1 MKYSPL
7 IQDLVRALTALPGV
21 GPKSAQRM
29 TLQLLERDREGG
41 RRLAAALRAAM
52 DNVKHCL
59 RCRNFTEQPLCA
71 VCADSRRDQSLLCI
85 VETPADML
93 ALEQSGGYRGLYFV
107 LMGRL
112 SPLDGVGADELALDL
127 LWRRLAE
134 EPISEVILATSATI
148 EGEATSHFIAEGL
161 RPDISVT
168 RIAQG
173 VPLGGELEYVDAGTL
188 ARALSG
194 RKQFERF

>member
-1 MKYSPL
+1 
-7 IQDLVRALTALPGV
+7 
-21 GPKSAQRM
+21 
-29 TLQLLERDREGG
+29 
-41 RRLAAALRAAM
+41 
-52 DNVKHCL
+52 
-59 RCRNFTEQPLCA
+59 
-71 VCADSRRDQSLLCI
+71 
-85 VETPADML
+85 
-93 ALEQSGGYRGLYFV
+93 
-107 LMGRL
+107 RL

>member
-1 MKYSPL
+1 
-7 IQDLVRALTALPGV
+7 
-21 GPKSAQRM
+21 
-29 TLQLLERDREGG
+29 
-41 RRLAAALRAAM
+41 
-52 DNVKHCL
+52 
-59 RCRNFTEQPLCA
+59 
-71 VCADSRRDQSLLCI
+71 
-85 VETPADML
+85 ML

-173 VPLGGELEYVDAGTL
+173 CRSVGSSNMSMPAPWR
-188 ARALSG
+188 AR
-194 RKQFERF
+194 

>member
-1 MKYSPL
+1 MSEL
-7 IQDLVRALTALPGV
+7 INQLASALRCLPGV
-21 GPKSAQRM
+21 RQKSSQRM
-29 TLQLLERDREGG
+29 VMHLLERNRSGG
-41 RRLAAALRAAM
+41 LRLAEALIRCL
-52 DNVKHCL
+52 NEVGHCT

-134 EPISEVILATSATI
+134 EPICEVILATSATI

>member
-1 MKYSPL
+1 MSEL
-7 IQDLVRALTALPGV
+7 ISQLANALRCLPGV
-21 GPKSAQRM
+21 GQKSSQRM
-29 TLQLLERDREGG
+29 VMHLLERNRVGG
-41 RRLAAALRAAM
+41 LHLAETLIRCL
-52 DNVKHCL
+52 NEVGHCA
-59 RCRNFTEQPLCA
+59 RCRNFTEQPLCP
-71 VCADSRRDQSLLCI
+71 VCRDPKRDHSLLCI

-112 SPLDGVGADELALDL
+112 SPLDGMGPDELGLDL
-127 LWRRLAE
+127 LWQRLAE
-134 EPISEVILATSATI
+134 EPITEVILASSATI

-161 RPDISVT
+161 RPGMTVT

-194 RKQFERF
+194 RNHFERL